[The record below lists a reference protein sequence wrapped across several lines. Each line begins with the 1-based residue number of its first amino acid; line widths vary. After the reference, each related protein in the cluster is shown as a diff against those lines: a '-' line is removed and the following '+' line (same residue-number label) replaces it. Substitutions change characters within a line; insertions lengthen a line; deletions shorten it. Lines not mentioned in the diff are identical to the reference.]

1 MKTSILIP
9 AYNAAEFIGETLASC
24 VQQGRDCIEEII
36 VINDHS
42 EDDTRGVVERFQ
54 AEHTD
59 FQIIL
64 EDNPTKGA
72 CSARNHALRL
82 AKGDAIQWL
91 DADDL
96 LGEGKLE
103 AQLELLQQNPQHLIA
118 SKWRRF
124 AGDLTNLWP
133 EEQGAWSHVPDQ
145 SSPKNGCSLNA

>member
-1 MKTSILIP
+1 MKASILIP

-54 AEHTD
+54 ARTCRLR
-59 FQIIL
+59 IIL

-82 AKGDAIQWL
+82 AQGDAIQWL

-96 LGEGKLE
+96 LGERKLE
-103 AQLELLQQNPQHLIA
+103 AATRTPQ
-118 SKWRRF
+118 SKPAAPHREQMAQIRR
-124 AGDLTNLWP
+124 
-133 EEQGAWSHVPDQ
+133 
-145 SSPKNGCSLNA
+145 